1 MDIIRVATGKNAFAK
16 AWKRLFVLSFA
27 VMGFLRTGQAGTLHV
42 LVQDSE
48 SKGVGKILVGVGN
61 PYVFDEPDPD
71 PVYTDSGGRA
81 VFSNLV
87 AGVYMVG
94 AFGGDVPYQPADNV
108 QVGGATETHV
118 VLRPVS
124 VPLYAL
130 SGRVLDPRE
139 NAPVANAVVTLAW
152 GAIPVHDISEL
163 MERQRTSQ
171 NGSFKYPHVYPGEY
185 SIVIETPRGKGLFD
199 FKIDEHG
206 NVVQSEEDT
215 AYQLELTTEKAR
227 NGNF

>member
-1 MDIIRVATGKNAFAK
+1 M
-16 AWKRLFVLSFA
+16 L
-27 VMGFLRTGQAGTLHV
+27 
-42 LVQDSE
+42 E
-48 SKGVGKILVGVGN
+48 
-61 PYVFDEPDPD
+61 
-71 PVYTDSGGRA
+71 
-81 VFSNLV
+81 
-87 AGVYMVG
+87 
-94 AFGGDVPYQPADNV
+94 
-108 QVGGATETHV
+108 
-118 VLRPVS
+118 
-124 VPLYAL
+124 
-130 SGRVLDPRE
+130 PRE